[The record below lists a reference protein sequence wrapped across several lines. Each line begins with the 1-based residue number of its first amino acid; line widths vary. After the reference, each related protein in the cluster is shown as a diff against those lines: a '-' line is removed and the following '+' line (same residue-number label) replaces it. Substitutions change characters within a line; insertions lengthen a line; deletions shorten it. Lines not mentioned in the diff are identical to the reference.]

1 MALISF
7 DSSIAAVWPFNFLA
21 LASGKLLGSIT
32 CQRFG
37 FMRGF
42 HGEPPLIV
50 LCIFR
55 RPPLAGLSDAVAVMR
70 TGGGYLGYDF
80 CFDASK
86 QNFLIL

>member
-1 MALISF
+1 
-7 DSSIAAVWPFNFLA
+7 
-21 LASGKLLGSIT
+21 
-32 CQRFG
+32 
-37 FMRGF
+37 MRGF

-55 RPPLAGLSDAVAVMR
+55 RPPLAGPSDAVAVMR

-86 QNFLIL
+86 RNFLIL